1 MKKTKSIKNSTA
13 ALAAAKRIL
22 KTAANIY
29 IDKPL
34 KYAPIID
41 GKQYLCDGFR
51 LAELTEH
58 LPLPSIPKDKISHY
72 PDMQKIIKKSHD
84 MVVLKLPTKTKLKA
98 FIKISKAN
106 KINNDSQY
114 TGVIYDFGFNY
125 PQVNASYLLDMM
137 ELLPNM
143 TAYCVP
149 CKDKSGVNLNSIYL
163 ENHNSRGL
171 LLPVRPDEKIPRA
184 KTEL

>member
-1 MKKTKSIKNSTA
+1 MKKTKSIKNSAA
-13 ALAAAKRIL
+13 ALASAKRIL
-22 KTAANIY
+22 KTAADIY

-58 LPLPSIPKDKISHY
+58 LPLPNIPQENIERY
-72 PDMQKIIKKSHD
+72 PDMQQIIRKRRD
-84 MVVLKLPTKTKLKA
+84 MIELKLPTKAQLKE
-98 FIKISKAN
+98 FIKTTRAN
-106 KINNDSQY
+106 KTNNNSQY

-149 CKDKSGVNLNSIYL
+149 CQDKSGVTLNSIYL
-163 ENHNSRGL
+163 ENHNSKGL
-171 LLPVRPDEKIPRA
+171 LLPVRPDEKNPRV